1 MTNNP
6 IALSW
11 SRINVYRGCPA
22 QFKSM
27 YIDKDYPDEGENPAF
42 VKGNRIHKQLEEYV
56 LWKRGEGKEP
66 KLCNEAANAVGIIDN
81 YVEKAGAESVNPEK
95 QIAVTHDWELCDWFE
110 RPDKLRFRAIMD
122 MIVFISLEEIH
133 IIDWKSGKFRPY
145 ASGIGQL
152 HLSANIL
159 FALYPKVQK
168 IVNAYLFVEHKKT
181 EKVTFLREDHAKIRA
196 KFDLEY
202 TVINEDKEFEPKKN
216 SYCFFCAIKEG
227 CKYG

>member
-1 MTNNP
+1 MKEP

-27 YIDKDYPDEGENPAF
+27 YIDKSYPDEGDNPAF
-42 VKGNRIHKQLEEYV
+42 VKGNRIHGQLDDYV
-56 LWKRGEGKEP
+56 KWKRGEGKEP
-66 KLCNEAANAVGIIDN
+66 SLCAEAQNAVGIIEN
-81 YVEKAGAESVNPEK
+81 YVKKVGAEAVNSEK
-95 QIAVTHDWELCDWFE
+95 QIAITHDWALCDWFDK
-110 RPDKLRFRAIMD
+110 PSKLRFRAIMD
-122 MIVFISLEEIH
+122 MIVFVSPEEIH
-133 IIDWKSGKFRPY
+133 IIDWKTGKFRPY
-145 ASGIGQL
+145 AADVGQL

-159 FALYPKVQK
+159 FALYPKVNK

-181 EKVTFLREDHAKIRA
+181 EKVTFLREDHARFKA

-202 TVINEDKEFEPKKN
+202 TVINEDKEFEPTKN
-216 SYCFFCAIKEG
+216 KYCGWCKIKEG